1 MKLNKKLMLY
11 DIKINLI
18 NCNEREVQEISW
30 IFLIKLI
37 ICFWYQ
43 THVDKIL
50 FEIFYAKGQVDTLS
64 WDGL

>member
-18 NCNEREVQEISW
+18 NCNEREAQEISW

-43 THVDKIL
+43 AHVDKIL
-50 FEIFYAKGQVDTLS
+50 FKIFYAKGQVDTLS